1 MNSVPPPSSNT
12 FFDSVFNDPLVKTI
26 ETCVKSNAIFIS
38 VAVYL
43 LIFLYFMTDNPKKL
57 FESQYY
63 YTMMIAL
70 PVIVAAIYFLKETP
84 LGKMT
89 AQDFLKYALFGLTCI
104 FILYIYNNVSLP
116 SGVVNLGTSA
126 LALLTFSMVIVL
138 LAIIYKM
145 FFNEVY
151 KIPGWNGFVI
161 NLVFY
166 IPCLLLNALEY
177 LNKDFKQAPFAVYVL
192 LLIEVVLILAYIYVP
207 KITKSISNS
216 IVVKDG
222 KSVIS
227 DPMLIK
233 NKESLT
239 SYALLNDAKPSDI
252 VNNKFAISLWVYVV
266 PVPPTTYPY
275 NSDATI
281 FEYGNYHPRLIYNGA
296 TNKFKSFTS
305 ASTSYDFSMPL
316 QAWNHIVYN
325 YTKNSVDLF
334 VNGKLVSTVNKRSP
348 TDEALSVDDVISVG
362 QDDGL
367 SGGICNITYY
377 KSPLFQYEIEN
388 IYNLHKNKDPPV

>member
-1 MNSVPPPSSNT
+1 MNTAPPPSSN
-12 FFDSVFNDPLVKTI
+12 SLFNDPLLKTI

-38 VAVYL
+38 VAIYL

-57 FESQYY
+57 FESKYL

-70 PVIVAAIYFLKETP
+70 PVIVAAVYFMKETQFA
-84 LGKMT
+84 KMT
-89 AQDFLKYALFGLTCI
+89 SQDFLKYALFGLAII
-104 FILYIYNNVSLP
+104 FVLYIYNNVSLP
-116 SGVVNLGTSA
+116 SGLVSLGTSA
-126 LALLTFSMVIVL
+126 LALLTFLIVIVF
-138 LAIIYKM
+138 LAIVYKM
-145 FFNEVY
+145 FFNEIY
-151 KIPGWNGFVI
+151 KIPGWNGFII
-161 NLVFY
+161 NLIFY
-166 IPCLLLNALEY
+166 IPCMLLNALEN

-192 LLIEVVLILAYIYVP
+192 LLLEVVLLLAYIYLP
-207 KITKSISNS
+207 KITKSISNA

-222 KSVIS
+222 KSVVS
-227 DPMLIK
+227 EPMLIK

-239 SYALLNDAKPSDI
+239 SYALLNDAKPTDI
-252 VNNKFAISLWVYVV
+252 VNNKFALSLWVYVV

-281 FEYGNYHPRLIYNGA
+281 FEYGNYHPRLIYNGT

-305 ASTSYDFSMPL
+305 ASTSYEFSMPL
-316 QAWNHIVYN
+316 QAWNHVVYN

-334 VNGKLVSTVNKRSP
+334 VNGKLVSTANKRSP
-348 TDEALSVDDVISVG
+348 VEEALSVDDVITVG

-367 SGGICNITYY
+367 SGGICNVTYY

-388 IYNLHKNKDPPV
+388 LYNLHKNKDPPL